1 LNRYIAPIF
10 ICLVAFAY
18 SLPAFSQAGKLPQPP
33 PLEQE
38 ETSKLIKKLF
48 KSEYSKRG
56 IAARRDLAKVLF
68 AKAKREKADMVA
80 RFVLLK
86 EAMDLSTRSADLETA
101 LDAYTLMDEG
111 YLINPVQ
118 VKESL
123 LSAFPRTKSL
133 ITEETV
139 FDEWMNLVDLAIH
152 TDDYPAAERF
162 AGLAR
167 KRAARD
173 KLLLGIAKDKGKY
186 IKVLEKR
193 FEEVKPVIEKLAGN
207 PENVEAN
214 GVIGE
219 FIALYKRDW
228 KSGMPLLGKGPEGE
242 FKKLAAAEFSA
253 SAVPLELQGVADGW
267 WEQAQ
272 ANKDLV
278 RISCLMR
285 AAYWYGKLLAGLEG
299 LSQVRIQKRLAE
311 IEKEIGAFR
320 GVKLSE
326 LQVLCYQDRRWK
338 RHSLEKMTLARRG
351 EALAAKNTT
360 GIWRYA
366 MLSSKR
372 LLRGDFSATVNV
384 SGGRCV
390 GITSDD
396 LRSKRLEIE
405 LKAGW
410 NRVRI
415 VRVGKS
421 VNFSVNG
428 KPVKWKAGEYQSYYG
443 EINPEQTS
451 YLFISIN
458 SGQQCSVQT
467 IEIDASSEE
476 FGSSASDAGDTGDT
490 GDDDRREGED
500 EDRARFDGRGRSS
513 GRGRSGG
520 RGRG

>member
-1 LNRYIAPIF
+1 MNRFIAPII
-10 ICLVAFAY
+10 ICLVGFAY
-18 SLPAFSQAGKLPQPP
+18 SLPGFSQEGKLPEPP

-38 ETSKLIKKLF
+38 ETGKLIKKLF
-48 KSEYSKRG
+48 RSEYSKKSTS
-56 IAARRDLAKVLF
+56 ARRDLAKVLLS
-68 AKAKREKADMVA
+68 KAKREKADMVA

-86 EAMDLSTRSADLETA
+86 EAMDLSSRSADLETA
-101 LDAYTLMDEG
+101 LGAYSLMEGG

-118 VKESL
+118 VKEGL
-123 LSAFPRTKSL
+123 LTAFPRTKSL

-139 FDEWMNLVDLAIH
+139 FDEWMNLVDIAIRV
-152 TDDYPAAERF
+152 DDYTTADRF

-167 KRAARD
+167 KRASRD
-173 KLLLGIAKDKGKY
+173 KLLQGIAKDKEKY

-193 FEEVKPVIEKLAGN
+193 FEEIQPVIEKLAGN

-214 GVIGE
+214 GVVGE
-219 FIALYKRDW
+219 FLSLYKRDW
-228 KSGMPLLGKGPEGE
+228 KSGMPMVGKGPEGE
-242 FKKLAAAEFSA
+242 LKELADAEFNSPG
-253 SAVPLELQGVADGW
+253 VPLELQGIADGW
-267 WEQAQ
+267 WKQAQ

-311 IEKEIGAFR
+311 IEKEIGTVR

-338 RHSLEKMTLARRG
+338 RHPLEKLSLARRG
-351 EALAAKNTT
+351 EALAAKNTS

-366 MLSSKR
+366 LLSSKR

-390 GITSDD
+390 GLTSDD
-396 LRSKRLEIE
+396 MRSKRLEVE
-405 LKAGW
+405 LKSGW

-415 VRVGKS
+415 ERVGKNLS
-421 VNFSVNG
+421 FSING

-443 EINPEQTS
+443 EVNPEQTS
-451 YLFISIN
+451 YLFVSIN
-458 SGQQCSVQT
+458 AGQQCSVQT
-467 IEIDASSEE
+467 IEIESNTVEYGDAT
-476 FGSSASDAGDTGDT
+476 AA
-490 GDDDRREGED
+490 DDDDDDDDRRREGED
-500 EDRARFDGRGRSS
+500 EGRGRDDGRGRFGGRS
-513 GRGRSGG
+513 RGRN
-520 RGRG
+520 

>member
-1 LNRYIAPIF
+1 
-10 ICLVAFAY
+10 
-18 SLPAFSQAGKLPQPP
+18 
-33 PLEQE
+33 
-38 ETSKLIKKLF
+38 
-48 KSEYSKRG
+48 
-56 IAARRDLAKVLF
+56 
-68 AKAKREKADMVA
+68 
-80 RFVLLK
+80 
-86 EAMDLSTRSADLETA
+86 
-101 LDAYTLMDEG
+101 
-111 YLINPVQ
+111 
-118 VKESL
+118 
-123 LSAFPRTKSL
+123 
-133 ITEETV
+133 
-139 FDEWMNLVDLAIH
+139 
-152 TDDYPAAERF
+152 
-162 AGLAR
+162 
-167 KRAARD
+167 
-173 KLLLGIAKDKGKY
+173 
-186 IKVLEKR
+186 
-193 FEEVKPVIEKLAGN
+193 
-207 PENVEAN
+207 
-214 GVIGE
+214 
-219 FIALYKRDW
+219 
-228 KSGMPLLGKGPEGE
+228 
-242 FKKLAAAEFSA
+242 
-253 SAVPLELQGVADGW
+253 
-267 WEQAQ
+267 
-272 ANKDLV
+272 
-278 RISCLMR
+278 
-285 AAYWYGKLLAGLEG
+285 
-299 LSQVRIQKRLAE
+299 
-311 IEKEIGAFR
+311 
-320 GVKLSE
+320 
-326 LQVLCYQDRRWK
+326 
-338 RHSLEKMTLARRG
+338 
-351 EALAAKNTT
+351 
-360 GIWRYA
+360 